1 MNRTK
6 SESRIHQLG
15 GIAKGCPYCV
25 EKRRNSKVKPI
36 CNYCNSTGL
45 VSLLDYERY
54 FAEKYD
60 RPINLNDVRIP
71 EFIKKNHQSPDY
83 ESNLDCPF

>member
-1 MNRTK
+1 VNQNRIK
-6 SESRIHQLG
+6 HLG
-15 GIAKGCPYCV
+15 GIAKSCPECTS
-25 EKRRNSKVKPI
+25 KRRNPRITPI

-45 VSLLDYERY
+45 VSLLDYERW
-54 FAEKYD
+54 FSQKLD